1 MLEVEIFC
9 VNVTDTFNIVV
20 QVVGVPVVWL
30 TVGMTY
36 IDVWLTV
43 GMIDSWGDW
52 LEFVI
57 VVAVGVLVE
66 LVEVT
71 LAVVDGIGEVEVM
84 RGVEVLDGPKNDSK
98 TVFFSFP

>member
-1 MLEVEIFC
+1 MLVVEIFC

-30 TVGMTY
+30 TVGVTY

-52 LEFVI
+52 LEFAI
-57 VVAVGVLVE
+57 GLAVGVLVE

-84 RGVEVLDGPKNDSK
+84 RSVEVLDGPKNDSK

>member
-1 MLEVEIFC
+1 M
-9 VNVTDTFNIVV
+9 
-20 QVVGVPVVWL
+20 
-30 TVGMTY
+30 
-36 IDVWLTV
+36 
-43 GMIDSWGDW
+43 
-52 LEFVI
+52 
-57 VVAVGVLVE
+57 VAVGVLVE